1 MSFDYS
7 IGTLLI
13 WALSLWAGG
22 AFKGVTG
29 FGLPLVSLPL
39 LITVFPVP
47 IAVTMLAIP
56 MLVSNIYLIVAQGKE
71 HIELTRIYPLLPGII
86 VGIFIGVWFLSSAE
100 GVILY
105 WILGSMVILFSVIHL
120 SGFRPTVSR
129 TQERY
134 LSPIVGS
141 VIGLLSGIAV
151 LGGPVLVPYMS
162 TFGLSPK
169 TFVGTIAFLL
179 LVLTATLAI
188 ALVTFGVMG
197 RQEFL
202 YSTASLAPVLSG
214 LWIGARIRDKVSPR
228 IFANVVYVMLLAMGL
243 SLIWKGWTLLR

>member
-1 MSFDYS
+1 MSFEYS
-7 IGTLLI
+7 VGILLV

-22 AFKGVTG
+22 VVKGVAG
-29 FGLPLVSLPL
+29 FGLPIVSLPL

-100 GVILY
+100 GGILY
-105 WILGSMVILFSVIHL
+105 WILGSLVIIFSLINL
-120 SGFRPTVSR
+120 SGFRPTVSQ

-141 VIGLLSGIAV
+141 VTGLLSGIAV
-151 LGGPVLVPYMS
+151 LGGPVIVPYIS
-162 TFGLSPK
+162 SLGLAPN
-169 TFVGTIAFLL
+169 TFVGTIAFLY
-179 LVLTATLAI
+179 LVLTATLTI
-188 ALVTFGVMG
+188 ALAIFGVMG
-197 RQEFL
+197 QQEFL
-202 YSTASLAPVLSG
+202 YSMAALAPVLFG
-214 LWIGARIRDKVSPR
+214 LWIGIRIRDKVSPP